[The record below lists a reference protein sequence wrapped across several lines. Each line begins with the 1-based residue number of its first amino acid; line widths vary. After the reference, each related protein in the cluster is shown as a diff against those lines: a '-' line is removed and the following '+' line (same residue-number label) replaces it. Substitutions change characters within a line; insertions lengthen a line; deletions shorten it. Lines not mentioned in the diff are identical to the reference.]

1 MKAVPLKTFSEQEQQ
16 TWKMLFDRQTPLREQ
31 QMHPIFISGLEA
43 LDITAE
49 KIPNLDEINEKLM
62 SMTGWQGVA
71 VEGLEEGIDFFEM
84 LADKKFPIGNFIRE
98 QKDLSYT
105 PAPDIFHDLYGHIPF
120 YTDLRYADFCYRYGQ
135 KVLRNANNPTVLRE
149 YERFFWFTAEFA
161 LIQTAKGRRIFGAGI
176 ASSFGEC
183 AYALS
188 DKPMVK
194 PFSIAEI
201 RNQEF
206 RIDIIQEKLF
216 ELHSE
221 EQLFNSLDTL

>member
-1 MKAVPLKTFSEQEQQ
+1 
-16 TWKMLFDRQTPLREQ
+16 MLFDRQTPLREQ

-43 LDITAE
+43 LGMTAE
-49 KIPNLDEINEKLM
+49 KIPSLDVINEKLM

-120 YTDLRYADFCYRYGQ
+120 YTDVRYADFCYRYGQ
-135 KVLRNANNPTVLRE
+135 KVLQNANNPTVLRE

-221 EQLFNSLDTL
+221 EQLYNSLEIL

>member
-1 MKAVPLKTFSEQEQQ
+1 MKAVSLKKFTEQEHQ

-31 QMHPIFISGLEA
+31 QMHPMFSKGLEI
-43 LDITAE
+43 LDMTADR
-49 KIPNLDEINEKLM
+49 IPDLGLINEKLM
-62 SMTGWQGVA
+62 SLTGWQGVA
-71 VEGLEEGIDFFEM
+71 VEGLEEGVHFFEM
-84 LADKKFPIGNFIRE
+84 LANKKFPIGNFIRE

-120 YTDLRYADFCYRYGQ
+120 YAAQRYADFCYQYGVKALQ
-135 KVLRNANNPTVLRE
+135 NASNPTVLRE
-149 YERFFWFTAEFA
+149 FERFFWFTAEFA
-161 LIQTAKGRRIFGAGI
+161 LIQTAKGRRIFGTGI

-188 DKPMVK
+188 NKPKVRA
-194 PFSIAEI
+194 FSVAEI

-206 RIDIIQEKLF
+206 RIDIMQETLF

-221 EQLFNSLDTL
+221 EQLYNSLAAF